1 MIRLVEFGNICCDD
15 GSWLFIL
22 LLPPSLYPTVSLCLS
37 LFLSVFPPFL
47 AVHNLRKLFF
57 FVIVSFVLFFCCCPS
72 QDPSVVGAYC
82 SLGHSLPCPDPFFD
96 IVPICSH
103 IMTHGICVSVCVCRH
118 FASCR
123 LRNFQ
128 HCNCLSLFINDNGQ
142 SAPANCGTM
151 RGEPYNRV
159 ACELV
164 MSLAECLLPHNQFD
178 L

>member
-1 MIRLVEFGNICCDD
+1 MTDHGY
-15 GSWLFIL
+15 LFFRSLPL
-22 LLPPSLYPTVSLCLS
+22 LIPLS
-37 LFLSVFPPFL
+37 LSVCVFPPFL

-82 SLGHSLPCPDPFFD
+82 SLGHSLPFPCSVPVPVSDL
-96 IVPICSH
+96 VPIRSH
-103 IMTHGICVSVCVCRH
+103 IMSHGICVCVCVCRH

-142 SAPANCGTM
+142 CAPANCGTM

-159 ACELV
+159 A
-164 MSLAECLLPHNQFD
+164 FD
-178 L
+178 AR